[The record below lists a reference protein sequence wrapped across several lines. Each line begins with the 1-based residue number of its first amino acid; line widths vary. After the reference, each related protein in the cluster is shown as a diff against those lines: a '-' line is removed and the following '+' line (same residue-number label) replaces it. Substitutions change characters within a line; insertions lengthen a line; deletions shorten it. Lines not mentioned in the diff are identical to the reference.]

1 MEELFKRIDIE
12 FNGCLIATFKVES
25 KIDIERFA
33 KKLDYHDQNAKISL
47 ISIRKPT
54 MAEGSKDVTIAVID
68 GNYHWQKVAA

>member
-33 KKLDYHDQNAKISL
+33 EKLDYHNQNARISL
-47 ISIRKPT
+47 ISIRKPSMT
-54 MAEGSKDVTIAVID
+54 KGTEDVTVAVID